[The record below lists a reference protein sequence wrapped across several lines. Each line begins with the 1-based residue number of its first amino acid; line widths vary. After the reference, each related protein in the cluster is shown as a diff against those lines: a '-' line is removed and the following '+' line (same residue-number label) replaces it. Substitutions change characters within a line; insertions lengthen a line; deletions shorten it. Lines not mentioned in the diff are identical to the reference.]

1 MTDLH
6 IIEMKELLVKATR
19 DICLLIILPQHEYLV
34 DGLRPSIGARL
45 HANSDTRFV
54 ATLADMSAWLMLL
67 NAGLFSNGEPYAD
80 GDAFESSA

>member
-1 MTDLH
+1 MT
-6 IIEMKELLVKATR
+6 
-19 DICLLIILPQHEYLV
+19 
-34 DGLRPSIGARL
+34 IGARP
-45 HANSDTRFV
+45 HANKDIRFV